1 MGLLTLFSIPVP
13 VIGWF
18 LCGRKMVNS
27 EVVMGLTG
35 AFDVYS
41 KSVDSRG
48 FFFFFFWFI
57 WLRQKI

>member
-1 MGLLTLFSIPVP
+1 
-13 VIGWF
+13 
-18 LCGRKMVNS
+18 MVNS

-41 KSVDSRG
+41 KSVDSSG